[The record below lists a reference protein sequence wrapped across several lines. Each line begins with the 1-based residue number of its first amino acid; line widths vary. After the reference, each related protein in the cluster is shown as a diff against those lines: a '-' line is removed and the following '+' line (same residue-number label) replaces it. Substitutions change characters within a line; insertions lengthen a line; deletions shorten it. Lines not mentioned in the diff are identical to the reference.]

1 MICIRKCRQC
11 GRLFDAKFGSKALLC
26 EGCAGGAPENCSETE
41 YGMHKK
47 PPINY
52 RPKVLRNAT
61 SFDEEI
67 SILDSVARKEN
78 TQTKEDAMLAAAME
92 KLLMQFK

>member
-11 GRLFDAKFGSKALLC
+11 GRPFDAKFGSKALLC
-26 EGCAGGAPENCSETE
+26 KGCAGGAPKNCSETE
-41 YGMHKK
+41 YEMHKK

-52 RPKVLRNAT
+52 RPKVLRDAT

-92 KLLMQFK
+92 KLLMQFR